1 MRNRSLV
8 EMLVFV
14 SLLFTSSLGVRSCPD
29 AHVRVRGC
37 FGTVWAMFGL
47 CLGYGFL
54 AILRYALKN
63 NTAV

>member
-14 SLLFTSSLGVRSCPD
+14 SLLFTSSLGVR
-29 AHVRVRGC
+29 RC

-47 CLGYGFL
+47 CSGYGFL

>member
-29 AHVRVRGC
+29 VHVRVRRC
-37 FGTVWAMFGL
+37 FGTVRVMFGL